1 MSEYSSSMEA
11 IPMASSMIFRIGAP
25 ALGRKGWSNVAI
37 GILYRGRFPTT
48 DNPSPEEI
56 ISFIIGSDDPMFMLP
71 SGWEVTTAV
80 LFAIVRSEERRVGK
94 ECRSWRWSDSYNK
107 KNEN

>member
-11 IPMASSMIFRIGAP
+11 TPMASSMIFRIGALE
-25 ALGRKGWSNVAI
+25 LGRKGWSNVAI

-56 ISFIIGSDDPMFMLP
+56 ISFIIGCGDPMFMLP
-71 SGWEVTTAV
+71 SWGEVISAG
-80 LFAIVRSEERRVGK
+80 LFAIVSFHAVLVVIGFFM
-94 ECRSWRWSDSYNK
+94 YMYA
-107 KNEN
+107 